1 MLETATQ
8 IVAVGAFLWVV
19 TCQLPRA
26 RRDGDG
32 FAIACSVLTAIAA
45 LALLLFVGTRAHSRW

>member
-1 MLETATQ
+1 MLEMAAQ
-8 IVAVGAFLWVV
+8 IGALGAFLWAA

-32 FAIACSVLTAIAA
+32 FAIAFSVLTAIAA
-45 LALLLFVGTRAHSRW
+45 LALLLVVGTRAHSRW